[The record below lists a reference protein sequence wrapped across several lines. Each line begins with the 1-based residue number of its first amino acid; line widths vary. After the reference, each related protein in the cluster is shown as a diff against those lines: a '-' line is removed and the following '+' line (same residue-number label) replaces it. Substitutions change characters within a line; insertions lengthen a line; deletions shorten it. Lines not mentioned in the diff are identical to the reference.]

1 MIKRE
6 PTKAQVDAVIDT
18 YHEFPTKEITLGML
32 KAARDKTALGLYEIK
47 CILTDYISKTYEA
60 NQIQRPVRVR

>member
-1 MIKRE
+1 MIRRE
-6 PTKAQVDAVIDT
+6 PTKDQIKVVIDT

-47 CILTDYISKTYEA
+47 RILTDYISKTYER
-60 NQIQRPVRVR
+60 NKV